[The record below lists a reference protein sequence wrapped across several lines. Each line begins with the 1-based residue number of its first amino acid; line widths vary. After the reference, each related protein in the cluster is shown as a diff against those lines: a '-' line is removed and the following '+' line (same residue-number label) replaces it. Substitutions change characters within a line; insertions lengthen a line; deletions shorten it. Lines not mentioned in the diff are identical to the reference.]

1 MSDRVYKNQLALDE
15 AQRNERMR
23 VDALQMRLQH
33 VEAQH
38 TMLTAEVNTL
48 RQMVTQLL
56 VGRGNGPTA
65 RDRNDFS

>member
-1 MSDRVYKNQLALDE
+1 MSERIYKNQLALDE
-15 AQRNERMR
+15 AQRNERAR
-23 VDALQMRLQH
+23 VDTLQLRLQH

-56 VGRGNGPTA
+56 VARGNGPTT
-65 RDRNDFS
+65 RNLP

>member
-23 VDALQMRLQH
+23 VDALQLRLQH

-38 TMLTAEVNTL
+38 TMLTAEVANL
-48 RQMVTQLL
+48 RQMVSQLL
-56 VGRGNGPTA
+56 VARGNGPTT
-65 RDRNDFS
+65 RNLP